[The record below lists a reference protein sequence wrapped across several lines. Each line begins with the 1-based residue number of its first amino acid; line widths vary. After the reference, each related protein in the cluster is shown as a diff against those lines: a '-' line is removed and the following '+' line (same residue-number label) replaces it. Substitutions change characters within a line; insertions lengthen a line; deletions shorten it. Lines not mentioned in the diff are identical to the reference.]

1 MKLNFNIFVS
11 ALLLVPAGHLLG
23 EPSNAWQEQAGAT
36 VDGSGIFLGQLV
48 KNPTSPVPLL
58 RLAPAPPWG
67 QTNVL
72 TREQIIE
79 LARSQYPEVETTNWT
94 GPEQTEIRRRGR
106 QLLDF
111 QLLELLTPALQR
123 TYSKNSGDLE
133 IRLAQPWKPPQVPD
147 EALTLKITELPMDG
161 LLPNCMVGF
170 ELWDGK
176 DFVGTWRIDVLA
188 KLWRDVPVARSPLL
202 RGQLLRDAD
211 IGLERRDVLAR
222 RESYVNLATAD
233 ASAELNENILVGQPV
248 LRRAVRERPAI
259 RRGQI
264 VDAVYADGAL
274 KILLKVVTL
283 DEGAIGQQVRVRN
296 PKTNH
301 ELTGTVQN
309 EDTIL
314 ITL

>member
-1 MKLNFNIFVS
+1 MSTNFKIFVS

-23 EPSNAWQEQAGAT
+23 EPNAWQEQAGAT

-79 LARSQYPEVETTNWT
+79 LARSQYPEVDTTNWT
-94 GPEQTEIRRRGR
+94 GPAQTEVTRRSR

-123 TYSKNSGDLE
+123 SYGKNSGDLE
-133 IRLAQPWKPPQVPD
+133 IRLAQAWKAPETPD
-147 EALTLKITELPMDG
+147 EPLTLKITEVPVNG
-161 LLPNCMVGF
+161 LMPNCLIGF
-170 ELWDGK
+170 ELWDGN
-176 DFVGTWRIDVLA
+176 DYVGAWRVNVLA
-188 KLWRDVPVARSPLL
+188 KLWRDVPVARSPLT

-222 RESYVNLATAD
+222 RDSYVNLTTAD
-233 ASAELNENILVGQPV
+233 ASVELNENVALGQPI
-248 LRRAVRERPAI
+248 LQRFVRERPAI

-274 KILLKVVTL
+274 RILLKVVTL

-301 ELTGTVQN
+301 ELVGTVQN